1 MNNDKLNINKM
12 KNPKE
17 LGIYRNPMRVLVSI
31 GLPTYKLDKEGMD
44 DVMKDGKGIIINF
57 CKGTKETPLAERQE
71 GVFTESLIQASI
83 EYLQDVNTG
92 TLQNIDTTE
101 AIQHLK
107 AALGCLDR
115 RKQKRTDNGT
125 LYTKK

>member
-1 MNNDKLNINKM
+1 M
-12 KNPKE
+12 KNPKN
-17 LGIYRNPMRVLVSI
+17 LIIGRVAVSPGNEQLYSV
-31 GLPTYKLDKEGMD
+31 GLPTYILGENGME
-44 DVMKDGKGIIINF
+44 DGKEMHFIPF
-57 CKGTKETPLAERQE
+57 CKGTKETPTPARQE

-101 AIQHLK
+101 AIQYLK

-115 RKQKRTDNGT
+115 RKQKRTNNGT
-125 LYTKK
+125 IYTNK